1 LPNDLLIEQI
11 VRAAILEDIGRGAD
25 ITTDSILSEQIVARG
40 SIIARQ
46 RGVVAGQRAARLTFA
61 LLDPRVGY
69 EILADD
75 GAEIDARAPIARLSG
90 PARTI
95 LTGERT
101 ALNFLSHLSGVAT
114 ATRLLV
120 ERIGSHRARLVCTR
134 KTTPGLRTLERSA
147 VVVGGGSL
155 HRYGLD
161 DAVLIKDN
169 HIMLAGGV
177 GAAIAAVREKI
188 GHTTTVE
195 VEVDTLEQLREAI
208 ELPIDALLLDNMP
221 VEMLRQAVAIVAG
234 RVLTE
239 ASGAVTPEN
248 VASIAATGVD
258 LISSG
263 WITHSAPALDLGLD
277 IEATSDKRRA

>member
-1 LPNDLLIEQI
+1 MPNDLLIEQI

-120 ERIGSHRARLVCTR
+120 ERIGSYRAHLVCTR

-147 VVVGGGSL
+147 VVAGGGSL